1 MVTKKIKRNSGRR
14 WPAFIQKGLEIYAQK
29 FWDDWVDWR
38 DGARNL
44 TCSKS
49 WKDKTKKRK
58 QYL

>member
-1 MVTKKIKRNSGRR
+1 MVSKKDKRNSGRV
-14 WPAFIQKGLEIYAQK
+14 WPSWVERGMELYIQH

-38 DGARNL
+38 DGMRDNFR
-44 TCSKS
+44 SKS